1 MNPAETPKK
10 KMSVGMKILI
20 GVGILIGIGI
30 IGAAM
35 DDSKENQEI
44 ASAAG
49 ESKTAEAPA
58 QNAQASQEE
67 IKKNTIS
74 AKALVDA
81 YEANEVSADDQFK
94 GKTVYVSGKVG
105 DIAKDV
111 LDNIYIILKTGDME
125 INNVQCYFDD
135 AATAAKLSKG
145 QKITLKG
152 ECKGKVI
159 LNVVVEDCE
168 LVQ

>member
-1 MNPAETPKK
+1 MNSAQTPKP
-10 KMSVGMKILI
+10 KMSTGKKILI

-35 DDSKENQEI
+35 DDGKANKEI
-44 ASAAG
+44 ASAPA
-49 ESKTAEAPA
+49 ENKTSEAPA
-58 QNAQASQEE
+58 QDAQAAQEE
-67 IKKNTIS
+67 IKKNTIT
-74 AKALVDA
+74 ANQLVDA
-81 YEANEVSADDQFK
+81 YEANEVSADNQYKD
-94 GKTVYVSGKVG
+94 KTVYVSGKVG

-125 INNVQCYFDD
+125 VNNVQCYFDD
-135 AATAAKLSKG
+135 ADAAAKLTKG
-145 QKITLKG
+145 SKITLKG
-152 ECKGKVI
+152 TCKGKVI

>member
-10 KMSVGMKILI
+10 KMTVGMKILI

-35 DDSKENQEI
+35 DDSKETKEI

-49 ESKTAEAPA
+49 ESKTATA
-58 QNAQASQEE
+58 QNAQATQEE
-67 IKKNTIS
+67 IQKNTIS